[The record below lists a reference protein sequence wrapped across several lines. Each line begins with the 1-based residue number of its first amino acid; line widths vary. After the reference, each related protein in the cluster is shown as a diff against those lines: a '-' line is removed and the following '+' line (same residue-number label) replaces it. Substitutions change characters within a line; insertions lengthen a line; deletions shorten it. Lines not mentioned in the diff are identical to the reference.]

1 MKATNRIFK
10 MFLIL
15 IAVCFS
21 LTSNAQN
28 RRNLPAY
35 NPYAAEK
42 AYWDAYNQSTQS
54 LYRNTQ
60 RVKRAADATV
70 NYGSYA
76 VPGGGRVRVVYNA
89 TDRYIQRRGN

>member
-1 MKATNRIFK
+1 MKAEYKSAKI
-10 MFLIL
+10 FLIL
-15 IAVCFS
+15 IAICFS
-21 LTSNAQN
+21 VNVNAQN
-28 RRNLPAY
+28 RRPAY
-35 NPYAAEK
+35 NPYAAEE
-42 AYWDAYNQSTQS
+42 AYWNAYNQSTQK

-76 VPGGGRVRVVYNA
+76 VPRGGYVRNTYRA